1 MYDNDGIL
9 PEYDSLYIPTRSH
22 AHGDY
27 SALSTCQESYLCVYI
42 WSYVMKM
49 YVLYYENIWSYV
61 LCIYIYMYTM
71 LLLNIYA
78 AL

>member
-27 SALSTCQESYLCVYI
+27 SALSTCQESYLCVY
-42 WSYVMKM
+42 ME
-49 YVLYYENIWSYV
+49 LCYENIWSYV